1 MIQVKLIRNFFMYIC
16 SIFQSF
22 LMRLFLFLLCMLAIY
37 LPLFSQE
44 EVEVFQKE
52 NGNQTLIVGKNNI
65 DEAIEITLEV
75 ASKGFKT
82 EDVFPQKIVLQGK
95 EEKTLA
101 TLTCP
106 AKTTC
111 EYGTSI
117 SYKKVKNSGKRVTR
131 TTGVQINPTKVNV
144 FTKDDCARCAFV
156 INEFEKNK
164 VVFLEL
170 NTTMAPSNNELMFEK
185 LREAG
190 YNEDTIQMP
199 VIIHGGKVY
208 YNIKDLKAFTE
219 KFR

>member
-1 MIQVKLIRNFFMYIC
+1 MKP
-16 SIFQSF
+16 F
-22 LMRLFLFLLCMLAIY
+22 LFVLFLVAVFSPA
-37 LPLFSQE
+37 FSQE

-65 DEAIEITLEV
+65 DEPFEITLDV
-75 ASKGFKT
+75 ASKGFT
-82 EDVFPQKIVLQGK
+82 TADIFPKKIVLQGK
-95 EEKTLA
+95 EEKILA
-101 TLTCP
+101 SLSCP
-106 AKTTC
+106 PKTAC

-117 SYKKVKNSGKRVTR
+117 SYKKVNKPVKRLTR

-156 INEFEKNK
+156 ISEFEKNK

-170 NTTMAPSNNELMFEK
+170 NTTLAPSNNELMFEN

-190 YNEDTIQMP
+190 YKENTIQMP
-199 VIIHGGKVY
+199 VVIHDGKVY